1 MFNKKPEIKFIN
13 LQPELINK
21 PLLEPKLYKEFLPD
35 WWRDI
40 PSKHEDVLTIRRC
53 PGITDFFSN
62 MYVVPM
68 WTDLK
73 VYFNKETDGLEINF
87 KKSDSFPMWQRHDSK
102 QLTDHTNIVI
112 GDRAVETVIKIVSPW
127 NIITPKG
134 YSVLQIPLFYNFEQ
148 NYTILPG
155 IFDTDIYHEIN
166 VPFLL
171 HSNNKQIEFNEG
183 QPLLAFIPFKR
194 TKYNQKNINANNK
207 KYTDYLIEQAS
218 KLIDYN
224 FGGKPNAYRKMQRD
238 RDNGIINNK
247 NDRFEEMI

>member
-21 PLLEPKLYKEFLPD
+21 PSLEPRPYKDFLPE
-35 WWRDI
+35 WWRQI
-40 PSKHEDVLTIRRC
+40 PTKHENILTIRRC

-62 MYVVPM
+62 MYVIPM

-73 VYFNKETDGLEINF
+73 IYFNKETNGLEVNF
-87 KKSDSFPMWQRHDSK
+87 KNSDTFPMWERHDSR
-102 QLTDHTNIVI
+102 QLIDHTGIII
-112 GDRAVETVIKIVSPW
+112 GDRPVETVVKIVSPW

-183 QPLLAFIPFKR
+183 QALLAFIPFKR
-194 TKYNQKNINANNK
+194 TKYNQKNINANNT
-207 KYTDYLIEQAS
+207 KYTDYLIEQAQ

-224 FGGKPNAYRKMQRD
+224 FGNKPNAYRKMQKD
-238 RDNGIINNK
+238 RDGGTINK
-247 NDRFEEMI
+247 DDWLEETL

>member
-1 MFNKKPEIKFIN
+1 MFNKKPEIKFVN

-21 PLLEPKLYKEFLPD
+21 PSLEPRPYKEFLPE
-35 WWRDI
+35 WWRQI
-40 PSKHEDVLTIRRC
+40 PTKHDNILTIRRC

-73 VYFNKETDGLEINF
+73 IYFNKEGNGLDINF
-87 KKSDSFPMWQRHDSK
+87 KTTDTFPMWERHDSR
-102 QLTDHTNIVI
+102 QLLDHMNISI
-112 GDRAVETVIKIVSPW
+112 GDREVETVLKIISPW

-134 YSVLQIPLFYNFEQ
+134 YSVLQIPLFYHFEQ
-148 NYTILPG
+148 DYTILPG

-171 HSNNKQIEFNEG
+171 HSNNKKIEFHEG

-194 TKYNQKNINANNK
+194 TKYSQKNINANDT
-207 KYTDYLIEQAS
+207 KYINYLIEQAN
-218 KLIDYN
+218 KFIDYR
-224 FGGKPNAYRKMQRD
+224 FGDKPNAYRRMQKERD
-238 RDNGIINNK
+238 SGTIDK
-247 NDRFEEMI
+247 NTRFEETL